1 MPIAS
6 HTPDPSR
13 AVGRDRFVVDARVV
27 TSSNHNASTQSY
39 LCFDWMRRLEW
50 VIVTGHHSS
59 RGPPIDASGAS
70 GRTNVSNASSRA
82 ETRGFPGTTNA
93 RVVEDAEEEEDDDAF
108 SLARARRIE
117 GMDGRTNERRA
128 VERRD
133 ATRRVRVV
141 VVQEEATAPV
151 FYALPLFQGLSTG
164 RRMAMRTMRRMTLMQ
179 HAHLRVLF
187 WCSRALRNSTWPCCT

>member
-1 MPIAS
+1 
-6 HTPDPSR
+6 
-13 AVGRDRFVVDARVV
+13 
-27 TSSNHNASTQSY
+27 
-39 LCFDWMRRLEW
+39 MRRLEW

-59 RGPPIDASGAS
+59 RGPPIDASGAL
-70 GRTNVSNASSRA
+70 GETNVSSRA
-82 ETRGFPGTTNA
+82 KAPGFPGTTNA
-93 RVVEDAEEEEDDDAF
+93 RVVEDAEEEEEEDAF

-187 WCSRALRNSTWPCCT
+187 WYSRAIRNSTWPCCT

>member
-1 MPIAS
+1 M
-6 HTPDPSR
+6 HR
-13 AVGRDRFVVDARVV
+13 ARA
-27 TSSNHNASTQSY
+27 
-39 LCFDWMRRLEW
+39 
-50 VIVTGHHSS
+50 
-59 RGPPIDASGAS
+59 
-70 GRTNVSNASSRA
+70 GRTNVSNVSSRA
-82 ETRGFPGTTNA
+82 KFPGTTNA
-93 RVVEDAEEEEDDDAF
+93 RVVEDAEEEEEEDAF

-117 GMDGRTNERRA
+117 GMDGRTNGRRA